1 MKRLIHKKQL
11 NVITS
16 VEFSY
21 KDVTVLQEGALVVL
35 DKDEILE
42 IARLIENERIDNE
55 IEEMRRI
62 TWNSKRYSTN

>member
-1 MKRLIHKKQL
+1 MKRLIHRKKL

-21 KDVTVLQEGALVVL
+21 KDVTVLQEGSLVVL

-42 IARLIENERIDNE
+42 IAQLIVNERQDLE
-55 IEEMRRI
+55 YMEK
-62 TWNSKRYSTN
+62 WKKAFTN

>member
-1 MKRLIHKKQL
+1 MKRIIHKKQL

-21 KDVTVLQEGALVVL
+21 KDVSVMQEGSLVVL

-42 IARLIENERIDNE
+42 IARLIENERKDNE
-55 IEEMRRI
+55 YWEMRRSG
-62 TWNSKRYSTN
+62 WVTN